1 MENICSKLKKRK
13 QQNRLYPLCVDK
25 NYLEELTEYCLTDL
39 KKQLEDTTRRLRINE
54 YDIRVLDK
62 KIQQKEKGFFSK
74 LGELFSRDTV

>member
-1 MENICSKLKKRK
+1 M
-13 QQNRLYPLCVDK
+13 
-25 NYLEELTEYCLTDL
+25 EELTEYCLTDL